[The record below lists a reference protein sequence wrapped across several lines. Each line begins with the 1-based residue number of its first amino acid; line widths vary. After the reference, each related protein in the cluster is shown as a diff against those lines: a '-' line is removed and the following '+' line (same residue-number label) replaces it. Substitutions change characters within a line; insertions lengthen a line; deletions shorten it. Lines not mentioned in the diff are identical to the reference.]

1 MKPGLQRVF
10 GAINGALV
18 AALVLIAGSEA
29 YLRLTIPASSGE
41 SIYRYTLETRRY
53 KVMKP
58 NVSVSAW
65 GKELRTNELGFRD
78 NAPAIPPKQP
88 DEFRIIVLGSSFTVS
103 AGVEYADIYT
113 SRLEQQ
119 LRKIDPKVK
128 VINLAVGGYNPLQYE
143 LVLKEVGLA
152 LDPDMVLVALFPD
165 SDFRLDIYEENRRV
179 AEGKAPQARPSA
191 WDENFYTYRAYGRR
205 IADKV
210 KGVLVRPAG
219 SGPSSDLQARR
230 AWLENT
236 AALERIARTARERKL
251 PLAVAML
258 PHTFNFTRQR
268 EVFGRIERFCRVQQ
282 LACLNLLESFIARQ
296 VPEGQLRLN
305 VLDSHPNEKYNAIVA
320 SVVSSELGP
329 VLPALKDRDSDWASA
344 PTLRRAEYQ
353 R

>member
-1 MKPGLQRVF
+1 MKPELLRIF
-10 GAINGALV
+10 GVINGALI

-58 NVSVSAW
+58 NVAVSAW

-78 NAPAIPPKQP
+78 NSAAIPPKQP

-103 AGVEYADIYT
+103 AGVDYADIYT

-143 LVLKEVGLA
+143 LVLKEVGLS

-179 AEGKAPQARPSA
+179 AEGKAPEARPSA
-191 WDENFYTYRAYGRR
+191 WDENLYTYRAYGRR

-210 KGVLVRPAG
+210 KSILVRP
-219 SGPSSDLQARR
+219 SGKSSELQARR

-236 AALERIARTARERKL
+236 AALQRIAQTARERKL
-251 PLAVAML
+251 PLAVAVL
-258 PHTFNFTRQR
+258 PHTFNFIRQR
-268 EVFGRIERFCRVQQ
+268 EEFGRIQRFCREQQ
-282 LACLNLLESFIARQ
+282 LPCLNLLESFIARQ

-320 SVVSSELGP
+320 NVLTSELGP

-344 PTLRRAEYQ
+344 ATVRRAEFQ

>member
-1 MKPGLQRVF
+1 MKPELLRIF
-10 GAINGALV
+10 GVINGALI

-58 NVSVSAW
+58 NVAVSAW

-78 NAPAIPPKQP
+78 NSAAIPPKQP

-103 AGVEYADIYT
+103 AGVDYADIYT

-143 LVLKEVGLA
+143 LVLKEVGLS

-179 AEGKAPQARPSA
+179 AEGKAPEARPSA
-191 WDENFYTYRAYGRR
+191 WDEHLYTYRAYGRR

-210 KGVLVRPAG
+210 KSILVRP
-219 SGPSSDLQARR
+219 SGQSSDFQARR

-236 AALERIARTARERKL
+236 AALQRIAQTARERKL
-251 PLAVAML
+251 PLAVAVL
-258 PHTFNFTRQR
+258 PHTFNFIRQR
-268 EVFGRIERFCRVQQ
+268 EEFGRIQRFCREQQ
-282 LACLNLLESFIARQ
+282 LPCLNLLESFIARQ

-320 SVVSSELGP
+320 NVLTSELGP

-344 PTLRRAEYQ
+344 ATVRRAEFQ